1 MEEMNKKA
9 PEAAEKQTKAAKPA
23 KKEKKPLGERM
34 GHFFR
39 SYKSEVKKIVWC
51 PWKQVQKNSLVVLVV
66 VVAVAVAVCALDYAF
81 SQAILGLGKLL

>member
-1 MEEMNKKA
+1 MEDNKKA
-9 PEAAEKQTKAAKPA
+9 PA
-23 KKEKKPLGERM
+23 KEKKPFGQKI

-66 VVAVAVAVCALDYAF
+66 VVAVAVAVCALDYGF
-81 SQAILGLGKLL
+81 STGLAALHSLF